1 MRKKKPD
8 KELSQLKNALRFL
21 ADELERTAGD
31 QLMEGQRAQA
41 ASKAGLHLGIS
52 KARYQAAGAVHL
64 VVNMVETLDSNN
76 ELGPLSIVREVMTAT
91 DQ

>member
-31 QLMEGQRAQA
+31 QMEQGKQARA
-41 ASKAGLHLGIS
+41 ASQAGLHIGMS

-64 VVNMVETLDSNN
+64 VVNMVETLDADS
-76 ELGPLSIVREVMTAT
+76 ELGPLSVVREIIAAT
-91 DQ
+91 DE